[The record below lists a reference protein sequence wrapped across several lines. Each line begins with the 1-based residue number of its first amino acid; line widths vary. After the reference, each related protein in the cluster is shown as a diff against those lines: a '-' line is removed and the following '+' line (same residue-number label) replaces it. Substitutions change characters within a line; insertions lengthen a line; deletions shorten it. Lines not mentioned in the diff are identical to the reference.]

1 MSHQSPNKRRQS
13 FDASISKR
21 IREADSEESGLEE
34 YDWEQNIDPD
44 IREHE
49 EEEEE
54 EVYYM
59 YVGDQAHYLT
69 SEDLVEP
76 NCISPNQV
84 KTPVK
89 ARKTILEDLNIPN
102 NRECLS
108 DHGHSYSKVS
118 LQELDPHMK
127 KDLIVPLYLFSPSC
141 GPSRH
146 SYEQPV
152 HPFEW
157 LHVGRPGTSD

>member
-13 FDASISKR
+13 FDGSSSKR
-21 IREADSEESGLEE
+21 IREADSDESGLEE
-34 YDWEQNIDPD
+34 YDAKRNIDPD

-49 EEEEE
+49 EEEE
-54 EVYYM
+54 VYYM
-59 YVGDQAHYLT
+59 YVGDQTQYLT
-69 SEDLVEP
+69 LEDLVEP
-76 NCISPNQV
+76 DCISPNQV
-84 KTPVK
+84 RTPVK
-89 ARKTILEDLNIPN
+89 ARKTILENLNIPN

-108 DHGHSYSKVS
+108 DYGHSYSQVS
-118 LQELDPHMK
+118 LRELDPHME
-127 KDLIVPLYLFSPSC
+127 KDLIVPLYLFSPSY